1 MIPVKQMRFRRLTIR
16 KKSRP
21 RALFEGQIDSQDT
34 LSAKHNKNT
43 VDGSEIRRENHPTC
57 MKPVVNNW
65 DIYHTNWCRM
75 SSINSINAKPSKTKK
90 TTNNHQPNNTCHN
103 WNIYIYISNNKES
116 NNKKWI
122 HLRPHHDKVLPD
134 LPRRPG
140 VHGWAKILTKN
151 GGKDSDHR
159 LLLGVSGNF
168 SVAWITR
175 VESNE

>member
-1 MIPVKQMRFRRLTIR
+1 MRFRRLTIR

-103 WNIYIYISNNKES
+103 WNIYIYQTTRNQT
-116 NNKKWI
+116 
-122 HLRPHHDKVLPD
+122 
-134 LPRRPG
+134 
-140 VHGWAKILTKN
+140 TKN
-151 GGKDSDHR
+151 GFIFVLIMIKFFQTCQGGLGYTDGPKFWRKMVGKIPTI
-159 LLLGVSGNF
+159 VSYWGF
-168 SVAWITR
+168 R
-175 VESNE
+175 VTFQ